1 MKHLLILIFILLS
14 SCADKRITDTYQ
26 YTNND
31 SIYIRD
37 HLNTITTPYNREVS
51 FKVYNGYYKIY
62 YTSDGITRSYPD
74 SFKITNSYP
83 RNYKIQDENSDYILL
98 TGSCGNPCHIS
109 YLLPLKDG
117 NAMRIAD
124 VIFSDLSKNY
134 IVSVAGEDS
143 LRVQN
148 IRINQSM
155 IINIDYCDSAYPG
168 YCIDSMYF
176 SNDTLIYRYSDF
188 VLIKGERKVKLNI

>member
-1 MKHLLILIFILLS
+1 MS
-14 SCADKRITDTYQ
+14 SCADKGITDTYQ

-37 HLNTITTPYNREVS
+37 HLNTINTPYNREVS

-74 SFKITNSYP
+74 SFKITDHYP
-83 RNYKIQDENSDYILL
+83 IGFIFQDESKDYILL

-117 NAMRIAD
+117 NAMRIEG

-134 IVSVAGEDS
+134 IVNVAGEDS

-148 IRINQSM
+148 IHSHQSM
-155 IINIDYCDSAYPG
+155 IINIDYCDSVYPG

-176 SNDTLIYRYSDF
+176 SNDALIYRYSDF
-188 VLIKGERKVKLNI
+188 ALIKGERKVKLNI